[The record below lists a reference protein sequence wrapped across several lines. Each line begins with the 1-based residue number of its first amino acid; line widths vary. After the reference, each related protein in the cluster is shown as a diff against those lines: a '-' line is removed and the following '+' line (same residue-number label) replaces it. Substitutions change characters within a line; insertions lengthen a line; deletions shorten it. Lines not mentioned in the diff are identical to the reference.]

1 MCKRKGPNF
10 FDVRKYIQKCRLR
23 SDQKSGACKQVDV
36 SLLEYEMTILR
47 TAAND
52 FSSFLLVCDKNNF
65 FSFSLRQFQNVWYA
79 TLNVNVN

>member
-65 FSFSLRQFQNVWYA
+65 FFPFRYGNSRTSDMPHSM
-79 TLNVNVN
+79 